1 MIIHV
6 FPLEPLL
13 ESGFVGVSAVLVKV
27 VNEKENN
34 CYQENDDLVFIHN
47 GYLLDT
53 GHGATISISAFLYGR
68 CPQIASV
75 TNGMK
80 GWSNFNVFVRR

>member
-13 ESGFVGVSAVLVKV
+13 ESGFVAVSTVLVKV

-53 GHGATISISAFLYGR
+53 GQGATISISAFL
-68 CPQIASV
+68 
-75 TNGMK
+75 
-80 GWSNFNVFVRR
+80 